1 MAILAR
7 LEEESS
13 SERRRSARRRLEL
26 ITQGSTSSSADIAV
40 VIHDLSVSGLL
51 IETFAQFSVGERIEL
66 DLPQSDAPE
75 ALIVWNSGRFYGCKF
90 VQPIST
96 GAVSAALL
104 LSPAGSS
111 ASDNAQLMA
120 IAMAE
125 LRALGAQVEG
135 ITDKL
140 DQAIDRRRQDEFP
153 EAVRE
158 DARSADDAS
167 AAQPQ
172 SPGIWIA
179 LAAAIVAIAAAYAS
193 VTGDVLAA
201 FGVATGLLV
210 LGVAAWG
217 LWVLDNVR
225 D

>member
-7 LEEESS
+7 LEEEGS
-13 SERRRSARRRLEL
+13 SERRRSARRRLQL
-26 ITQGSTSSSADIAV
+26 ITQGATSSSPDIAV

-51 IETFAQFSVGERIEL
+51 VETFAPFSVGERVEL
-66 DLPQSDAPE
+66 DLPQSGAAE
-75 ALIVWNSGRFYGCKF
+75 AVIVWNSGRFYGCKF
-90 VQPIST
+90 VGPIST

-104 LSPAGSS
+104 LSPGESP

-140 DQAIDRRRQDEFP
+140 DQAISRRRQDDFP

-158 DARSADDAS
+158 DPPSAGEAS
-167 AAQPQ
+167 AVQPRRA
-172 SPGIWIA
+172 GIWIA
-179 LAAAIVAIAAAYAS
+179 LAAAIVGIAAAYAS

-201 FGVATGLLV
+201 FGLATGLLV